1 MINRIKS
8 LIWIIVVLTTA
19 GNSQA
24 QSNQK
29 QTQKQIEKLYS
40 GTWIDKQTTRHL
52 DISFKDGYASITD
65 WTSKFQKRESGDI
78 YKAYFKNGKLIM
90 PEDTKHRAP
99 YSEILYK
106 SNTLIY
112 LTKSIAPGKT
122 PEWEK
127 QVFTRSLSKG
137 Q

>member
-8 LIWIIVVLTTA
+8 LIWIIVVLTTT
-19 GNSQA
+19 GTSQA

-29 QTQKQIEKLYS
+29 QTQKQVEKLYS
-40 GTWIDKQTTRHL
+40 GLWTDKQTTRQL
-52 DISFKDGYASITD
+52 EISFQYGYATITD

-78 YKAYFKNGKLIM
+78 YQGSIKNGKLIM
-90 PEDTKHRAP
+90 PEDTQHRAP

-106 SNTLIY
+106 NNTLIY
-112 LTKSIAPGKT
+112 LTKSIDSGKT
-122 PEWEK
+122 LEWDK
-127 QVFTRSLSKG
+127 RVFTRVISKS

>member
-24 QSNQK
+24 QSSQK

-40 GTWIDKQTTRHL
+40 GPWIDKQTTRHL

-78 YKAYFKNGKLIM
+78 YKAHIKNGKLIM
-90 PEDTKHRAP
+90 PEDTQHRAP
-99 YSEILYK
+99 YGEILYK